1 MSLAPLLNVVEEKIV
16 VQMTDVEWWRAFDQ
30 CTADK
35 IVEKM
40 KENAVA
46 MDTRKRSLWK
56 EISCLAYEFCF
67 DTATPGIRMHS

>member
-1 MSLAPLLNVVEEKIV
+1 M

-40 KENAVA
+40 KGNDVA
-46 MDTRKRSLWK
+46 MDTTKREVCERKYPAWL
-56 EISCLAYEFCF
+56 ISFVLTLRPQA
-67 DTATPGIRMHS
+67 